1 VGWWVDLKMDFD
13 MMSLLLWLDEIAIIS
28 FGFIGGVY
36 FAFSFFVMQ
45 SLKKTSASNAIR
57 TMNTINLVIL
67 KSPFMLLFFF
77 SSFIALILFLENLIL
92 NKLISVEGFASLIF
106 IVGMF
111 ICTATK
117 NVPLN
122 NKLADF
128 DFNDSKYNPEIEWNY
143 YYMNWT
149 KWNHI
154 RTASCFLS
162 TALLL
167 LK

>member
-1 VGWWVDLKMDFD
+1 
-13 MMSLLLWLDEIAIIS
+13 MMSLLLWLDKVAIIS

-45 SLKKTSASNAIR
+45 SLKKTSAPNAIR

-77 SSFIALILFLENLIL
+77 SSFIACILFFENLIL
-92 NKLISVEGFASLIF
+92 HKIISNEGFASLIF
-106 IVGMF
+106 LVGMF
-111 ICTATK
+111 FCTAVK

-128 DFNDSKYNPEIEWNY
+128 DFSDPSRNPEIEWSY
-143 YYMNWT
+143 YYQNWI

-154 RTASCFLS
+154 RTGACFLS
-162 TALLL
+162 MVLLI

>member
-1 VGWWVDLKMDFD
+1 MDFN
-13 MMSLLLWLDEIAIIS
+13 MMSVLLWLDEIAIIS

-45 SLKKTSASNAIR
+45 SLNKVSHSEAIR
-57 TMNTINLVIL
+57 TMNSINSVIL
-67 KSPFMLLFFF
+67 KSPFMFLFFL
-77 SSFIALILFLENLIL
+77 SSFIAFIIFLENLIL
-92 NKLISVEGFASLIF
+92 NELTSNAGFASLIF
-106 IVGMF
+106 LLGMF

-128 DFNDSKYNPEIEWNY
+128 DFNDSNCNPETEWNY
-143 YYMNWT
+143 YYKNWI

-154 RTASCFLS
+154 RTTSCFLS
-162 TALLL
+162 VVLLL
-167 LK
+167 IK

>member
-1 VGWWVDLKMDFD
+1 MKNLMLK
-13 MMSLLLWLDEIAIIS
+13 
-28 FGFIGGVY
+28 
-36 FAFSFFVMQ
+36 
-45 SLKKTSASNAIR
+45 LKQKA
-57 TMNTINLVIL
+57 
-67 KSPFMLLFFF
+67 K
-77 SSFIALILFLENLIL
+77 LENLIL

-143 YYMNWT
+143 YYKNWT

-167 LK
+167 FK

>member
-1 VGWWVDLKMDFD
+1 MI
-13 MMSLLLWLDEIAIIS
+13 SLLLWLDKVAIIS

-45 SLKKTSASNAIR
+45 SLNKVSHIEAIH
-57 TMNTINLVIL
+57 TMNSINTVIL
-67 KSPFMLLFFF
+67 KSPFMFLFFF
-77 SSFIALILFLENLIL
+77 SSFVAFLIFLENLIL
-92 NKLISVEGFASLIF
+92 YKLISNEGFASLIF
-106 IVGMF
+106 LLGMF
-111 ICTATK
+111 LCTATK

-128 DFNDSKYNPEIEWNY
+128 DLNDSTSNPEIEWNDY
-143 YYMNWT
+143 YKNWI

-162 TALLL
+162 MVLLL
-167 LK
+167 IK

>member
-1 VGWWVDLKMDFD
+1 
-13 MMSLLLWLDEIAIIS
+13 MSLLLWLDEIAIIS

-36 FAFSFFVMQ
+36 FTFSFFVMQ

-67 KSPFMLLFFF
+67 KSPFMLLCFF

-143 YYMNWT
+143 YYKNWT

-167 LK
+167 FK

>member
-1 VGWWVDLKMDFD
+1 MTSILSWMNN
-13 MMSLLLWLDEIAIIS
+13 IAIIS

-45 SLKKTSASNAIR
+45 SLNKNSSSDAIR
-57 TMNTINLVIL
+57 TMNTINQVIL

-77 SSFIALILFLENLIL
+77 SSFVACILFLKNLIFYRL
-92 NKLISVEGFASLIF
+92 LSNEGFASLIF
-106 IVGMF
+106 LAGMF
-111 ICTATK
+111 LCTATK

-128 DFNDSKYNPEIEWNY
+128 DFNESSCNPEIEWNY
-143 YYMNWT
+143 YYKNWV

-162 TALLL
+162 TVLLL
-167 LK
+167 IK

>member
-1 VGWWVDLKMDFD
+1 MI
-13 MMSLLLWLDEIAIIS
+13 SLPLWLDEIAIIS

-45 SLKKTSASNAIR
+45 SLKKTGDSDAIR
-57 TMNTINLVIL
+57 TMNAINVVIL

-77 SSFIALILFLENLIL
+77 SSFIAFILFLENLIL
-92 NKLISVEGFASLIF
+92 YKIISNEGFASLIF
-106 IVGMF
+106 LVGMF

-128 DFNDSKYNPEIEWNY
+128 DFNDSNRNPEIEWNDY
-143 YYMNWT
+143 YKNWI

-162 TALLL
+162 MVLLL
-167 LK
+167 IK

>member
-1 VGWWVDLKMDFD
+1 MDFN
-13 MMSLLLWLDEIAIIS
+13 MMSLLLWLDKVAIIS

-45 SLKKTSASNAIR
+45 SLKKTSAPDAIR

-92 NKLISVEGFASLIF
+92 YKLISNEGFASLIF
-106 IVGMF
+106 LLGMF
-111 ICTATK
+111 ICTAAK

-122 NKLADF
+122 NKLAEF
-128 DFNDSKYNPEIEWNY
+128 DFYDSNCNPEIEWNDY
-143 YYMNWT
+143 YKNWI

-154 RTASCFLS
+154 RTTSCFIS
-162 TALLL
+162 MVLLL
-167 LK
+167 IK